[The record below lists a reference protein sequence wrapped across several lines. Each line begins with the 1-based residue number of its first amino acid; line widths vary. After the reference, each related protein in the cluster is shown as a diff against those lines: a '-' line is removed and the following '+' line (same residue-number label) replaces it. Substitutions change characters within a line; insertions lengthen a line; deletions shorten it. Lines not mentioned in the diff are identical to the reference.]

1 MPITDYKL
9 KESDFASTGAEALPD
24 KVVGQADYVKGMI
37 DGPSKDVIMP
47 KYNGLIDAM
56 VAEFG
61 KYMPKSG
68 GTMTGDIAPSAA
80 NTCHVGITS
89 RPFEYVTAKD
99 YYAHG
104 GRFLSRNPSNM
115 TGDFIA
121 LDYANHKV
129 QNAHSTDAMKLCS
142 SPGVHV
148 MNIGASGFTEIKAS
162 AFTQVSSVRYKDIL
176 GDLPPERAR
185 KILDLDL
192 VKYRYKAEIDDN
204 PKTHYGI
211 TAEQADDL
219 ELWDIVEYSIH
230 DGQPE
235 AVDYSKLTPYLIGI
249 AKDHDGRIAALE
261 TAVQALMEK
270 NEQLEAKAA
279 KLDALSAL
287 LVEKGILTQE
297 EIDARGE

>member
-261 TAVQALMEK
+261 TENAALK
-270 NEQLEAKAA
+270 ALFIAKG
-279 KLDALSAL
+279 
-287 LVEKGILTQE
+287 VCTQE
-297 EIDARGE
+297 EIDGLEAKV